1 MGSKMD
7 DVRWQMADGRWMMWL
22 CAAIFMMTCSLFSG
36 CQTEDDVIVYRD
48 SRRWVEKTVA
58 VVAPLNDPIMKAR
71 LERTAGWMLKSLEEA
86 QLHDTLCINLKLEW
100 YDEYGNDLK
109 ALGERLANRD
119 DVMAVIGPFD
129 SDNVAQ
135 LAPYCQQTHKPLILP
150 TATSETV
157 IRRFAITST
166 GNGQQPFLWSL
177 TETDVSLSEVMQI
190 RHAATIQ
197 MDEDYA
203 KYADYAGLFTPNT
216 TYGQTFYE
224 WAPFQ
229 ATELGIGFR
238 WNVRYTDSEM
248 LYEKLRAF
256 YDDIDDV
263 RWYNEVMPAF
273 VVIESLEQVAQ
284 IGRIRYQWWNVDI
297 DDLITT
303 LVEKNGSNLSQIKE
317 TLNVFQKLVSA
328 WSPIYYVLANLT
340 DEGIAALD
348 LTGQLICDQYEGFSP
363 YADPMTGFEM
373 SYEGRYGTKPTFAEC
388 KFYDAL
394 LLAAFAAN
402 YLEHHKEVD
411 NLNDAIIAIT
421 TTDNFLSGYAWS
433 ETGMELY
440 LTALEKGQLIG
451 FKGASGPVQFDS
463 NCYTA
468 ALNTTYVNWIIDGER
483 VQHIGYYSRKG
494 NAQTAKTLASWNW
507 LVENAEEKFDKQYN
521 KSFVPINYPAL
532 SDQYAVLVQGS
543 NGWSNYR
550 HEADVLSIYQMLKA
564 NGYSDDH
571 IILVSADD
579 CANASENID
588 KGAVRTDPNGKNLR
602 EGAVIDYRNADLTP
616 QDICNI
622 LKGVK
627 TDKTPVVLPADAG
640 QNVLFFW
647 SGHGR
652 SKAVNGINE
661 MAWRDLPTG
670 QGMTADL
677 LAQTLREMADNKQF
691 RQVLVCLEP
700 CYSANMGQALEGI
713 PGVLAIC
720 STGAYEQSFA
730 DSWSNELGVWMCDR
744 FSRNLVGH
752 VSENPDGTYRDLYLY
767 CAQHTLGSHVC
778 IYNNVNFGNLYTTGP
793 KDFFVKRNY

>member
-1 MGSKMD
+1 MVSKME
-7 DVRWQMADGRWMMWL
+7 DVRCKMADGRWIMWL
-22 CAAIFMMTCSLFSG
+22 CAALFTVHCSLFTS
-36 CQTEDDVIVYRD
+36 CKTEDDVIVYKD

-58 VVAPLNDPIMKAR
+58 VVAPLNDAIMKAR
-71 LERTAGWMLKSLEEA
+71 LERTAEWMLHNLHNA
-86 QLHDTLCINLKLEW
+86 QLHDTLCIDLKLEW

-166 GNGQQPFLWSL
+166 GDGQQPFLWSL
-177 TETDVSLSEVMQI
+177 TETDVSLSEVMQM

-203 KYADYAGLFTPNT
+203 KYADYSGLFTPNT

-297 DDLITT
+297 DDHIKI
-303 LVEKNGSNLSQIKE
+303 LVEKNGFNLSQIKE
-317 TLNVFQKLVSA
+317 TLQVFQKLVST

-348 LTGQLICDQYEGFSP
+348 LTGQVVCDQYEGFSP

-402 YLEHHKEVD
+402 YLEHHKEVA

-440 LTALEKGQLIG
+440 LAALEQGQLIG

-507 LVENAEEKFDKQYN
+507 LVENAEEKFDQQYGGATAA
-521 KSFVPINYPAL
+521 ITYPAL
-532 SDQYAVLVQGS
+532 TNQYAVLVQGS
-543 NGWSNYR
+543 NGWLNYR
-550 HEADVLSIYQMLKA
+550 HEADVLNIYQMLKA
-564 NGYSDDH
+564 GGYDDDH

-579 CANASENID
+579 VANASENTD
-588 KGAVRTDPNGKNLR
+588 RGAVRTDPNGKNLR
-602 EGAVIDYRNADLTP
+602 EGAVIDYKNADLTP
-616 QDICNI
+616 ADIVNI

-627 TDKTPVVLPADAG
+627 TDRTPVVLPADAG
-640 QNVLFFW
+640 QNVLLFW
-647 SGHGR
+647 SGHGH
-652 SKAVNGINE
+652 SKATNGANE
-661 MAWRDLPTG
+661 MAWRNEPAG
-670 QGMTADL
+670 NGMTADL
-677 LAQTLREMADNKQF
+677 LRQTLQQMADQKQF
-691 RQVLVCLEP
+691 RQMLVCLEP
-700 CYSANMGQALEGI
+700 CYSANMGKALEGI

-720 STGAYEQSFA
+720 SAGAYEQSFA
-730 DSWSNELGVWMCDR
+730 DSWSNELNVWMCDR

-767 CAQHTLGSHVC
+767 CAQHTLGSHVG
-778 IYNNVNFGNLYTTGP
+778 IYNYTNFGNLFTTGP
-793 KDFFVKRNY
+793 KDFFVKRK